1 MFELAHYL
9 KKRPPRYPVM
19 NPIKKPMFSAD
30 FDRFGC
36 RVHCA
41 LLRREDLDESK
52 ELQRRVP
59 SWTILSMLDTRIEEC
74 IIE

>member
-1 MFELAHYL
+1 
-9 KKRPPRYPVM
+9 M
-19 NPIKKPMFSAD
+19 NPIKKPSSVLISIDLVVFNN
-30 FDRFGC
+30 